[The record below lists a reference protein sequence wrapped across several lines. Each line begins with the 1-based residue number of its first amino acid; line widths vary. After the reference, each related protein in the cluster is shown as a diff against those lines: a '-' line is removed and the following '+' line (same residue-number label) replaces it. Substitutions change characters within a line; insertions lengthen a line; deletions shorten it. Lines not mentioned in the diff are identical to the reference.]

1 MNTNEVKKSL
11 KEIEETL
18 NDVYC
23 DIQSIR
29 AAADNIHL
37 MLKVV
42 NQQLDEIEPEK
53 TYIDLILEQED
64 DVALARIS
72 KDYGFD
78 NVCELTCIL
87 VDECGWRSVNL
98 SCDKKYRLEI
108 YYALKSKGILP
119 LMERGKEEE

>member
-1 MNTNEVKKSL
+1 MNTVEVKKSL

-42 NQQLDEIEPEK
+42 NQQFGEIEPEK
-53 TYIDLILEQED
+53 TYIDLILEQDGE
-64 DVALARIS
+64 VLYSEIA
-72 KDYGFD
+72 KDYGLGLAEFIG
-78 NVCELTCIL
+78 NLI
-87 VDECGWRSVNL
+87 DECGWEKVNMF
-98 SCDKKYRLEI
+98 CDKKYRLEI
-108 YYALKSKGILP
+108 YYALKAKGILP
-119 LMERGKEEE
+119 MMERGKEEE

>member
-11 KEIEETL
+11 KEIEDTL

-23 DIQSIR
+23 DIRSIR

-37 MLKVV
+37 MLKIV
-42 NQQLDEIEPEK
+42 NQQLGEIEPEK

-78 NVCELTCIL
+78 NACELTCIL

-108 YYALKSKGILP
+108 YYALKAKGILP
-119 LMERGKEEE
+119 LMERGDNA